1 MNWKDSIKKEESR
14 YDSASIR
21 KKLQAIGEY
30 RDSLVGKTFTAKE
43 NEKLRQ
49 FIMDLMIIVFN
60 RG

>member
-1 MNWKDSIKKEESR
+1 MNWKDSIKKEEPR
-14 YDSASIR
+14 YDLASIR
-21 KKLQAIGEY
+21 KKLEAIGEY